1 MSVNYPEWTK
11 SQLML
16 LLFWNKLQEAFD
28 RGRSELRL
36 LVVRGEGQTRI
47 MFGDYTDE
55 VNVSDEIPE
64 LSRGGEAVAVY
75 DRLRKE
81 GYIHVDYWGV
91 DPTNEFTQAALSG
104 LSTKGLID
112 IGKFPDP
119 DERLARAFE
128 QARNIVAQDS
138 SIPPDE
144 KQQMLDTMSKMIG
157 LFNNVAGLGDW
168 VTRGL
173 GPHGGGL

>member
-1 MSVNYPEWTK
+1 MNYPEWTK

-47 MFGDYTDE
+47 MFGDHTDE
-55 VNVSDEIPE
+55 GNVSDEIPE

-91 DPTNEFTQAALSG
+91 DPTNVVTQAALSG

-119 DERLARAFE
+119 DERLAHAFE
-128 QARNIVAQDS
+128 VARGLVSQES
-138 SIPPDE
+138 GIPPDKKVE
-144 KQQMLDTMSKMIG
+144 MLDTMSKMIG

-168 VTRGL
+168 VIRGL
-173 GPHGGGL
+173 GPHGGGP

>member
-1 MSVNYPEWTK
+1 MNYPEWTK

-47 MFGDYTDE
+47 MFGDHTDE

-91 DPTNEFTQAALSG
+91 DPTNALTQAAVLQA
-104 LSTKGLID
+104 LR
-112 IGKFPDP
+112 IGGP
-119 DERLARAFE
+119 DERLAHAFE
-128 QARNIVAQDS
+128 VARGLVSQES
-138 SIPPDE
+138 GIPPDKKVE
-144 KQQMLDTMSKMIG
+144 ILDTMSKMIG

-173 GPHGGGL
+173 GPHGGGP